1 MLAFFLLLLLR
12 SFLIVIF
19 PPLSKRSYRVFSGL
33 IAREISCIQVAIDL
47 GVGVTLG
54 PLAKRTGVVKLLIAH
69 GVYISFRCICL

>member
-1 MLAFFLLLLLR
+1 M
-12 SFLIVIF
+12 
-19 PPLSKRSYRVFSGL
+19 
-33 IAREISCIQVAIDL
+33 AIDL